1 MACAVLFERM
11 WFICVAD
18 TLSII
23 ICWAQVLFL
32 TQFLAPIP
40 SCSGATRW
48 IVPSIYPVTSQLIK
62 TRFIR
67 SFQSYQ
73 LSSVKW
79 LHSGSLFTAVYSLV
93 CIRAMV
99 GLLVGGLLT
108 GGSLAGGLFP

>member
-11 WFICVAD
+11 WFICVLD

-23 ICWAQVLFL
+23 ICWAQVSFL

-48 IVPSIYPVTSQLIK
+48 IVPSIKPVTSQLIN

-79 LHSGSLFTAVYSLV
+79 LLLGSLLTAVYSFV
-93 CIRAMV
+93 RIKATV
-99 GLLVGGLLT
+99 GWLLAGGIFTGGLL
-108 GGSLAGGLFP
+108 A